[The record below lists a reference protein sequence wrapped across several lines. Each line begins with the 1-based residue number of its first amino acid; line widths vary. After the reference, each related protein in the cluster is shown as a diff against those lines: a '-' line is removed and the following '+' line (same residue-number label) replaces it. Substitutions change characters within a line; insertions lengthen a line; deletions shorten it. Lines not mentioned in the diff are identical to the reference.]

1 MRTRLLLL
9 FAALLTAVLVV
20 LLGGVLREAE
30 PDAGRAAAPLDV
42 GATADRAVAGF
53 GLGDTAGTV
62 RRLEAA
68 VQAEPQDRRS
78 LGLLGLAYLQRTRET
93 GDVSYYSLAERA
105 LRGALAGDIRDPI
118 ALSGLASLAASRHE
132 FRQSLRLARRAVAAA
147 PYTARGY
154 GLVGD
159 ALLELGRYDEAFR
172 TFDRMVAIKPTLAG
186 YARVAYARELSG
198 RPRAAIEAME
208 LALDAAGPPEPT
220 AWTLVELGKLHFGLG
235 ELREARHSFR
245 AALAAF
251 PGYVSALD
259 GLARV
264 EAARGRLPQAIRLQR
279 RAVAATPL
287 PHLVAQLGDLLAAAG
302 RPKEAQE
309 QFTLVAAIDR
319 LQAASGVNA
328 DLETALFRADH
339 GIRPVETVALA
350 RAARAA
356 RPSIL
361 GDDTLAWAL
370 ARAGRC
376 EEALGHAKRS
386 LRLGTRD
393 ANLYFHRAMIE
404 RCLGHDGDAKTWFRR
419 ALDLNPHFSIRWA
432 PVAREALA

>member
-9 FAALLTAVLVV
+9 LAALLTAALVV
-20 LLGGVLREAE
+20 LLGGVLRDAE

-68 VQAEPQDRRS
+68 VKAEPQDRRS

-93 GDVSYYSLAERA
+93 GDVAYYSLAERA
-105 LRGALAGDIRDPI
+105 LRRALAGDARDPI

-132 FRQSLRLARRAVAAA
+132 FRESLRFARRAVAAA

-159 ALLELGRYDEAFR
+159 ALLELGRYEQAFA

-186 YARVAYARELSG
+186 YARVAYARELTG

-235 ELREARHSFR
+235 ETAAAGRSFR
-245 AALAAF
+245 AALFAF
-251 PGYVSALD
+251 PGYAAALD

-264 EAARGRLPQAIRLQR
+264 EAANGRLPRAIELQQ
-279 RAVAATPL
+279 RAVETVPL
-287 PHLVAQLGDLLAAAG
+287 PHLVAQLGDLLEAAG
-302 RPKEAQE
+302 REREARRA
-309 QFTLVAAIDR
+309 VRARRRDR
-319 LQAASGVNA
+319 PPPGRERRQRRPRDG
-328 DLETALFRADH
+328 ALPR
-339 GIRPVETVALA
+339 RP
-350 RAARAA
+350 RH
-356 RPSIL
+356 P
-361 GDDTLAWAL
+361 
-370 ARAGRC
+370 AGRDGRRWRGRP
-376 EEALGHAKRS
+376 APRGPRSRATTPSPGRSPAPAAVTKRS
-386 LRLGTRD
+386 R
-393 ANLYFHRAMIE
+393 I
-404 RCLGHDGDAKTWFRR
+404 
-419 ALDLNPHFSIRWA
+419 LDNARSDSA
-432 PVAREALA
+432 PRTPRSTSTAA

>member
-9 FAALLTAVLVV
+9 LGALLTAALVV

-30 PDAGRAAAPLDV
+30 PDAGSAAPLAG
-42 GATADRAVAGF
+42 GAVADRALSGF
-53 GLGDTAGTV
+53 GVGDTAATV
-62 RRLEAA
+62 RRLEAT
-68 VQAEPQDRRS
+68 VRVDPQDRRS

-105 LRGALAGDIRDPI
+105 LRGALAADTRDPI

-132 FRQSLRLARRAVAAA
+132 FRESLRLARRAVAAA

-159 ALLELGRYDEAFR
+159 ALLELGRYDQAFR
-172 TFDRMVAIKPTLAG
+172 AFDRMVAIKPTLAG
-186 YARVAYARELSG
+186 YARIAYARELSG
-198 RPRAAIEAME
+198 RPRAAIAAME
-208 LALDAAGPPEPT
+208 LALDAAGLPEPT

-235 ELREARHSFR
+235 ELSEARHAFR

-264 EAARGRLPQAIRLQR
+264 EAARGRLPQAIRLQQ
-279 RAVAATPL
+279 RAVATTPL

-302 RPKEAQE
+302 RTREAE
-309 QFTLVAAIDR
+309 KQFALVAAIDR
-319 LQAASGVNA
+319 LQAAGGVNA

-339 GIRPVETVALA
+339 GLRPAETVALA
-350 RAARAA
+350 RAARVA

-376 EEALGHAKRS
+376 EEALGHSKRS

-404 RCLGHDGDAKTWFRR
+404 RCLGHDGAAKTWFRR

>member
-1 MRTRLLLL
+1 MRTRPLLVL
-9 FAALLTAVLVV
+9 AALLTAALVV

-30 PDAGRAAAPLDV
+30 PDTGRAVAPLDV

-62 RRLEAA
+62 RQLEA
-68 VQAEPQDRRS
+68 VLRAEPQDRRS

-93 GDVSYYSLAERA
+93 GDVAFYSLAERV
-105 LRGALAGDIRDPI
+105 LRKALAGDARDPI

-132 FRQSLRLARRAVAAA
+132 FRESLRFARRAVGAA
-147 PYTARGY
+147 PYTTRGY

-159 ALLELGRYDEAFR
+159 ALLELGRYEQAFA

-186 YARVAYARELSG
+186 YARVAYARELTG

-245 AALAAF
+245 AALATF

-264 EAARGRLPQAIRLQR
+264 EAARGRLPQAIRLQQ

-287 PHLVAQLGDLLAAAG
+287 PHLVAQLGDLLEAAG
-302 RPKEAQE
+302 REREARE
-309 QFTLVAAIDR
+309 QFALVAAIDR
-319 LQAASGVNA
+319 LQAANGVNA

-339 GIRPVETVALA
+339 GIRLRETVALA
-350 RAARAA
+350 RRARAA
-356 RPSIL
+356 RPSIH
-361 GDDTLAWAL
+361 GDDALAWAL

-376 EEALGHAKRS
+376 AEARAYSLRS
-386 LRLGTRD
+386 LRLGTKD
-393 ANLYFHRAMIE
+393 ASFFFHRGMIE
-404 RCLGHDGDAKTWFRR
+404 RCLGNTAEARAWFGR
-419 ALDLNPHFSIRWA
+419 ALDLNPHFSLRWSET
-432 PVAREALA
+432 ARRLAA

>member
-9 FAALLTAVLVV
+9 LTTLLTAALVV
-20 LLGGVLREAE
+20 LVGGVLREAE
-30 PDAGRAAAPLDV
+30 SDAGRAAEPLDV

-53 GLGDTAGTV
+53 GIGDTAGTV
-62 RRLEAA
+62 RRLEA
-68 VQAEPQDRRS
+68 VLKAEPQDRRS

-93 GDVSYYSLAERA
+93 GDVAYYSLAERA
-105 LRGALAGDIRDPI
+105 LRGALAGDARDPI

-132 FRQSLRLARRAVAAA
+132 FRESLRFARRAVAAA

-159 ALLELGRYDEAFR
+159 ALLELGRYEQAFT

-186 YARVAYARELSG
+186 YARVAYARELTG

-235 ELREARHSFR
+235 ETAAAGRSFR
-245 AALAAF
+245 AALFAF
-251 PGYVSALD
+251 PGYAAALD

-264 EAARGRLPQAIRLQR
+264 EAAHGRLLRAIELQR
-279 RAVAATPL
+279 RAVETVPL
-287 PHLVAQLGDLLAAAG
+287 PHLVAQLGDLLEAAG
-302 RPKEAQE
+302 REREARE
-309 QFTLVAAIDR
+309 QFALVGAIDR
-319 LQAASGVNA
+319 LQAANGVNA

-339 GIRPVETVALA
+339 GIRLNETVDLA
-350 RAARAA
+350 REARAA
-356 RPSIL
+356 RPSIQ
-361 GDDTLAWAL
+361 GDDALAWAL

-376 EEALGHAKRS
+376 AEARTYSQRS
-386 LRLGTRD
+386 LRLGTKD
-393 ANLYFHRAMIE
+393 ASFYFHRGMIE
-404 RCLGHDGDAKTWFRR
+404 RCLGNAAEAREWFGR
-419 ALDLNPHFSIRWA
+419 ALDLNPHFSLRWSET
-432 PVAREALA
+432 ARRLAA